1 MAGFARAT
9 GMRSGRLLA
18 NDAHDKQWYTLV
30 KLDEYG
36 GVGHVVSDR
45 ELQELEDLILSGEDP
60 SDDSSFNDGQTLS
73 GDEWREDDSVDGE
86 EPYSEDTGP
95 LRLPVQVAAHQKPGG
110 PCDHCGAQ
118 GTTRASLPRV
128 FFTRASSRFPLRW
141 RRRDGRRNR
150 ARARRPRRRA
160 ALKPPRSALSNRVIT
175 KTRADVLLPS
185 LPPRQ
190 TPRSGAAGPRR
201 NRCCATRAGRDTDAR
216 TTSDRPRRSE
226 GSPRP
231 HTGRRT
237 RLPTSRRNG
246 RRRSRRR
253 AR

>member
-1 MAGFARAT
+1 MFVARQNITDATDKAPRFETMAGFARAT
-9 GMRSGRLLA
+9 GMRSGRPLA
-18 NDAHDKQWYTLV
+18 NYAHDKQWYTLV

-128 FFTRASSRFPLRW
+128 FLPQPSIIALSPPMASA
-141 RRRDGRRNR
+141 RRSTEPR
-150 ARARRPRRRA
+150 ARASPEAPRRLKTPA
-160 ALKPPRSALSNRVIT
+160 ICALEPRHHEN
-175 KTRADVLLPS
+175 TR
-185 LPPRQ
+185 
-190 TPRSGAAGPRR
+190 
-201 NRCCATRAGRDTDAR
+201 
-216 TTSDRPRRSE
+216 
-226 GSPRP
+226 
-231 HTGRRT
+231 
-237 RLPTSRRNG
+237 
-246 RRRSRRR
+246 
-253 AR
+253 